1 MDLLANL
8 PPGTR
13 FWKLILE
20 AVADMRAAQC
30 TLADGSPAEFML
42 LDGSVVGGS
51 LAEWLR
57 RQVERDGVEI
67 SEETFRQMAPPSQ
80 AELLRA
86 IQDRAERD
94 PEYAEALRAALT
106 KEEGLLEKC
115 EQVARDVLQN
125 APDPEDR
132 REGAKL
138 LLRILAKK
146 QNVPGQ

>member
-1 MDLLANL
+1 MDLPDNF

-13 FWKLILE
+13 FWKLILDP
-20 AVADMRAAQC
+20 VADITAAQC
-30 TLADGSPAEFML
+30 KLADGSPAEFIL

-51 LAEWLR
+51 QAERLR

-67 SEETFRQMAPPSQ
+67 SEEAFRQMAPPSQ
-80 AELLRA
+80 AELRRA

-94 PEYAEALRAALT
+94 PEYAKALRAALA
-106 KEEGLLEKC
+106 KEEGLIERC
-115 EQVARDVLQN
+115 EQVARDALQN

-132 REGAKL
+132 REGGKL
-138 LLRILAKK
+138 LLRILSKK